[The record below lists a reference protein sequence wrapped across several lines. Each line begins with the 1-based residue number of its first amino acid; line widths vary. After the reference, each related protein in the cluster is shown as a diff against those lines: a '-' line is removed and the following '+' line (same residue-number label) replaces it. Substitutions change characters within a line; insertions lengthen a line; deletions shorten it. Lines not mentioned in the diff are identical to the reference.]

1 MYCSSHICCLYRDAR
16 WRAFSYQRDGHPHVT
31 STVALSIYL
40 SSYHMLLWCFLL
52 QSLLFFLNL
61 NFTIYKSKIPLLYS
75 VHISAACWL
84 LSRER
89 YAKEPNRKPV
99 FLFLSDDET
108 WTRKINKILSVNV
121 LHADQKNI
129 EMSSAENWFWRE
141 SDTGGDICRP
151 VWVLILRYE

>member
-1 MYCSSHICCLYRDAR
+1 MLD
-16 WRAFSYQRDGHPHVT
+16 DLL
-31 STVALSIYL
+31 STISVMGIHTLPLQWHCRYTLVLITCFCDVSFYNLWIFFWNLS
-40 SSYHMLLWCFLL
+40 
-52 QSLLFFLNL
+52 
-61 NFTIYKSKIPLLYS
+61 FTIYKSKIPLLYS

-89 YAKEPNRKPV
+89 YAMEPSRKPV

-141 SDTGGDICRP
+141 SETGGDICRP
-151 VWVLILRYE
+151 VWFLILRYE